1 MERALDSNRYG
12 FESLFNLL
20 QPLLKGALTMSHLIP
35 SQDLEEDA
43 HGHLAKR
50 LICKGCS
57 ENVSFL
63 LP

>member
-1 MERALDSNRYG
+1 MERVLDPDRYG

-20 QPLLKGALTMSHLIP
+20 QPLLEGALTMYRLVS

-43 HGHLAKR
+43 HGHLAKH